1 MARIIGKR
9 IKCRSSR
16 KTVPQRMTFDGS
28 IDVKAA
34 KGGKSATIKL
44 VAYRGGPMVP
54 EGFREKVI
62 VDLDGCKFQKS
73 RSPIIADH
81 DTSKRIGH
89 TTKQYLLPFGKSA
102 RSTEKEPLE
111 GPLIY
116 AEGVPSSS
124 MGIARGFVEDAANGF
139 PFQVSIGADIEDAYF
154 VDEGEKVVVNGKRWK
169 GPLIVASQTSI
180 AELTV
185 CVLGADRTT
194 SATLA
199 AQRNS
204 STKEIYSMTFGKYV
218 ASLGFK
224 LTDLTATQKKNLR
237 AKFDAEM
244 NALKAKKAAPKTR
257 TATKTKTA
265 PSAKR
270 PGTVRASRSI
280 PQRINAS
287 DDLRAAQLRRDRL
300 AEDEARM
307 DGIRLL
313 CSRFQDDFSGVDD
326 AKIKLFGKTYKTLA
340 AMKSAAMKNEEISID
355 AVELALMKAASTPD
369 LAAERAPAAHFVQQ
383 IREMPSQ
390 VFACAMARQSGIVPR
405 KKTHEVTGEQYGYEV
420 EYPTEVL
427 EASDSPKLRGIGLHQ
442 LMDIVH
448 IQANGYGY
456 HGNRRSTDFIEA
468 TRVAQRKLQASGPTT
483 MTLSSIFEDVGHK
496 MMWSAYQGVKTS
508 WQEIARTMPVSDFRP
523 HNIYRLGTS
532 GAYKLVG
539 VDGQLETGGWTED
552 KYTHAADTY
561 GKIVGLNRKHLI
573 NDDMGAFNS
582 IMAAL
587 GEESAKT
594 KEELVWLLLMGSLA
608 TLAPTDNSKKNY
620 ISGATSTVS
629 IEGYTLMTQQ
639 WNNQVDA
646 DNSALLIPMSKVIV
660 GTNNEIAARQL
671 YKQSEI
677 VYPNSFAGTQRQF
690 KDNPHAGL
698 YPYVVSPYINNT
710 AIKQRVSKLNKG
722 TAIPGQTQTG
732 WMAMA
737 DPNNPAGAAL
747 IVSLLNGR
755 TSPTLESADAAFD
768 VLGLQWRAYD
778 DFGVDLGDYRFFA
791 FSKGAA

>member
-1 MARIIGKR
+1 MARLIGKR

-16 KTVPQRMTFDGS
+16 RTVPQRMTFDGK
-28 IDVKAA
+28 IDVQAA
-34 KGGKSATIKL
+34 KGGKTATIKL
-44 VAYRGGPMVP
+44 VAYTGGPMVP

-62 VDLDGCKFQKS
+62 VDLDGCKYQQS
-73 RSPIIADH
+73 RTPIIADH
-81 DTSKRIGH
+81 DTAKRIGH
-89 TTKQYLLPFGKSA
+89 TTKQYLLPFGKKA
-102 RSTEKEPLE
+102 RSTGSEPLE

-116 AEGVPSSS
+116 AEGIPSSG
-124 MGIARGFVEDAANGF
+124 MGIAKGFVEDAANGY

-154 VDEGEKVVVNGKRWK
+154 VDEGERVVVNGKKWK
-169 GPLIVASQTSI
+169 GPLIVASKTSI
-180 AELTV
+180 AELTI
-185 CVLGADRTT
+185 CVLGADRKT

-199 AQRNS
+199 ASRNS
-204 STKEIYSMTFGKYV
+204 STKEIYSMTFASYV
-218 ASLGFK
+218 KSKGFELSK
-224 LTDLTATQKKNLR
+224 LTATQKKSLR
-237 AKFDAEM
+237 AMFNAEQA
-244 NALKAKKAAPKTR
+244 ALKAKKS
-257 TATKTKTA
+257 TATKTRTTTRKA
-265 PSAKR
+265 PAAKR

-287 DDLRAAQLRRDRL
+287 DNKRVLQQRREML
-300 AEDEARM
+300 ADDEDRM

-313 CSRFQDDFSGVDD
+313 CMKFQDDLGAADD
-326 AKIKLFGKTYKTLA
+326 AGIRLNGKTYKTLS
-340 AMKSAAMKNEEISID
+340 AMKKAALKDGDISVD
-355 AVELALMKAASTPD
+355 AVELALMKAAAQPD
-369 LAAERAPAAHFVQQ
+369 FNADRAPAAHFVQQ
-383 IREMPSQ
+383 IRDMPSQ
-390 VFACAMARQSGIVPR
+390 VFACAMTRQSGIVPR
-405 KKTHEVTGEQYGYEV
+405 KKVHEVSGEAYGYEV
-420 EYPTEVL
+420 EYEQKVL
-427 EASDSPKLRGIGLHQ
+427 EASDSPKLRGISLHQ
-442 LMDIVH
+442 LMDFVH

-456 HGNRRSTDFIEA
+456 HGNRKSPEFIEA
-468 TRVAQRKLQASGPTT
+468 VRVAQRKLQASGPTT
-483 MTLSSIFEDVGHK
+483 MTLSTIFEDSGHK
-496 MMWSAYQGVKTS
+496 MMWAAYQGVRTT

-532 GAYKLVG
+532 GAYRLVG

-608 TLAPTDNSKKNY
+608 TLFPTNNSRKNY

-629 IEGYTLMTQQ
+629 VEGYTAMTQQ

-646 DNSALLIPMSKVIV
+646 DNSAMLIPAAKVIV

-671 YKQSEI
+671 YKQTEI
-677 VYPNSFAGTQRQF
+677 VLPNSFSSTKREF

-698 YPYVVSPYINNT
+698 YPYVVSPFINNT

-722 TAIPGQTQTG
+722 AAIPGQTQTG
-732 WMAMA
+732 WFMMA
-737 DPNNPAGAAL
+737 DPNNPMGAT
-747 IVSLLNGR
+747 IVVSLLNGR

-778 DFGVDLGDYRFFA
+778 DFGVDEGDYRFMA

>member
-1 MARIIGKR
+1 MAKIIGRR

-16 KTVPQRMTFDGS
+16 KTVPQRMTFDGHLDIQS
-28 IDVKAA
+28 A
-34 KGGKSATIKL
+34 KGGKSASINL
-44 VAYRGGPMVP
+44 VAYKGGPMVP
-54 EGFREKVI
+54 EGFRDKVI
-62 VDLDGCKFQKS
+62 VDLDGCKFQQ
-73 RSPIIADH
+73 RRTPIIADH
-81 DTSKRIGH
+81 DVAKRIGH
-89 TTKQYLLPFGKSA
+89 TTKQYILTAGKSA
-102 RSTEKEPLE
+102 RSTTKESLE

-116 AEGVPSSS
+116 AEGVPSSG
-124 MGIARGFVEDAANGF
+124 MGIAKGFVEDAANGF

-169 GPLIVASQTSI
+169 GPLVVASQTSI

-185 CVLGADRTT
+185 CVLGADRST

-199 AQRNS
+199 AKRNS

-224 LTDLTATQKKNLR
+224 LSELNATQRKNLR
-237 AKFDAEM
+237 AKHAAELAAM
-244 NALKAKKAAPKTR
+244 KAAKSKPR

-265 PSAKR
+265 PAAKR
-270 PGTVRASRSI
+270 SGTVRASRSV

-287 DDLRAAQLRRDRL
+287 AIDHETAQARRERL
-300 AEDEARM
+300 AEDEARI

-313 CSRFQDDFSGVDD
+313 CSRFQDDFSDVED
-326 AKIKLFGKTYKTLA
+326 ADIRFMGKKYKTLSA
-340 AMKSAAMKNEEISID
+340 FKSAAIKAESASID
-355 AVELALMKAASTPD
+355 AVELSLMKASAQPD
-369 LAAERAPAAHFVQQ
+369 FAQSNAPAAHIVQQ
-383 IREMPSQ
+383 IRDMPSQ
-390 VFACAMARQSGIVPR
+390 VFACAMTRQSGIVPR
-405 KKTHEVTGEQYGYEV
+405 KKVHEVSGESYGYEV
-420 EYPTEVL
+420 EYDQKVL
-427 EASDSPKLRGIGLHQ
+427 EASDSPKLRGLGLHQ
-442 LMDIVH
+442 LMDFVH

-456 HGNRRSTDFIEA
+456 HGSRRSTEFIEA
-468 TRVAQRKLQASGPTT
+468 VRVAQRKLQASGPTT
-483 MTLSSIFEDVGHK
+483 MTLSTIFEDSGHK
-496 MMWSAYQGVKTS
+496 MMWAAYQGVKTT

-523 HNIYRLGTS
+523 HNVYRLGTS

-594 KEELVWLLLMGSLA
+594 KEELVWLLLMGNLA
-608 TLAPTDNSKKNY
+608 TLFPTNNSRKNY

-646 DNSALLIPMSKVIV
+646 DNSAMLVPLSKVIV
-660 GTNNEIAARQL
+660 GTNNEIAARQM
-671 YKQSEI
+671 YKNSEI
-677 VYPNSFAGTQRQF
+677 NIPPQFVGTQRQHF
-690 KDNPHAGL
+690 DNPHAGL
-698 YPYVVSPYINNT
+698 YPYVVSPFINNT

-722 TAIPGQTQTG
+722 AAIPGQTQTG
-732 WMAMA
+732 WFAMA
-737 DPNNPAGAAL
+737 DPNNPAGATI

-755 TSPTLESADAAFD
+755 TSPILESADAAFD

-778 DFGVDLGDYRFFA
+778 DFGVDEGDYRFMA

>member
-1 MARIIGKR
+1 MTRLIGKR
-9 IKCRSSR
+9 IKCRASR
-16 KTVPQRMTFDGS
+16 KTIPGHMSFDGK
-28 IDVKAA
+28 IDVQAA
-34 KGGKSATIKL
+34 KGGKTASIKL
-44 VAYRGGPMVP
+44 VAYTGGPMYP
-54 EGFREKVI
+54 EGFKEKVI
-62 VDLDGCKFQKS
+62 VDLDGCRFQKS
-73 RSPIIADH
+73 KSPIIADH
-81 DTSKRIGH
+81 DTKMRIGH
-89 TTKQYLLPFGKSA
+89 TVKQYVLPAGKAVRATS
-102 RSTEKEPLE
+102 KEPLQ

-116 AEGVPSSS
+116 AEGIPSSG
-124 MGIARGFVEDAANGF
+124 MGIARGFVEDASNGF

-154 VDEGEKVVVNGKRWK
+154 VDEDEKVVVNGKRWK
-169 GPLIVASQTSI
+169 GPLIVASKTSI

-185 CVLGADRTT
+185 CVLGADRNT

-199 AQRNS
+199 AMRDSQ
-204 STKEIYSMTFGKYV
+204 TKEIYSMTFGKYV
-218 ASLGFK
+218 ASFGLK
-224 LTDLTATQKKNLR
+224 LSELTATQKKSFR
-237 AKFDAEM
+237 AKYDAEM
-244 NALKAKKAAPKTR
+244 ARIKAAKTAPPQRKAKT
-257 TATKTKTA
+257 TKTA
-265 PSAKR
+265 PTARRQSTVSA
-270 PGTVRASRSI
+270 TRST
-280 PQRINAS
+280 PKRINAS
-287 DDLRAAQLRRDRL
+287 DSRQLEQERRERI
-300 AEDEARM
+300 ANDEARM

-313 CSRFQDDFSGVDD
+313 CSKFQDDFAD
-326 AKIKLFGKTYKTLA
+326 AEDAGITFMGKKYKTLSA
-340 AMKSAAMKNEEISID
+340 FKSAALKNDSASID
-355 AVELALMKAASTPD
+355 AVELALLKASAQPD
-369 LAAERAPAAHFVQQ
+369 FSEGRAPAAHMIQQ

-405 KKTHEVTGEQYGYEV
+405 KKNHEVTGEQYGYEV
-420 EYPTEVL
+420 EYDQDVL
-427 EASDSPKLRGIGLHQ
+427 EASDSPKLRGISLHQ
-442 LMDIVH
+442 LMDIIH

-496 MMWSAYQGVKTS
+496 MMWAAYQGVRTT
-508 WQEIARTMPVSDFRP
+508 WQEIAKTMPVSDFRP

-552 KYTHAADTY
+552 KYTHSADTY

-582 IMAAL
+582 IMAAM
-587 GEESAKT
+587 GEESART

-608 TLAPTDNSKKNY
+608 TLFPTDNSKKNY
-620 ISGATSTVS
+620 ISGATSNVS
-629 IEGYTLMTQQ
+629 VEGYTQMTTQ

-646 DNSALLIPMSKVIV
+646 DNSAMLIPLTKVIV
-660 GTNNEIAARQL
+660 GTNNEIPARQL

-677 VYPNSFAGTQRQF
+677 TYTDTFASTQRQF
-690 KDNPHAGL
+690 MNNPHAGL
-698 YPYVVSPYINNT
+698 YPYIASPFINNT

-722 TAIPGQTQTG
+722 AAIPGQTQTG
-732 WMAMA
+732 WFAIA
-737 DPNNPAGAAL
+737 DPNNPAGALL

-778 DFGVDLGDYRFFA
+778 DFGVDTGDYRFGA